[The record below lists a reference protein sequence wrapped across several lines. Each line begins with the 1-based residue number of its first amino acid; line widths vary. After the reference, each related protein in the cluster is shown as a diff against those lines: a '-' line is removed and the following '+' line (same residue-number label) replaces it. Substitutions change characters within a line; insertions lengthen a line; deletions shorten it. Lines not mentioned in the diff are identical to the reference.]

1 MYKLVPTRRFI
12 KQLKKLDRYTQK
24 LITNYLQIN
33 VLEDP
38 RRHGKALVGNRVGQ
52 WRYRIG
58 NYRVI
63 VQIVDDE
70 LVVGLITFQEKLAL
84 LALLGA
90 GLVLLVLYL
99 PYQVKRQMQD

>member
-12 KQLKKLDRYTQK
+12 KQLKKLDRYTQI
-24 LITNYLQIN
+24 LITKYLENN

-38 RRHGKALVGNRVGQ
+38 RRHGKALVGNRGGQ

-70 LVVGLITFQEKLAL
+70 EYPKEKSILNVSQIL
-84 LALLGA
+84 KLK
-90 GLVLLVLYL
+90 LVLNSIFS
-99 PYQVKRQMQD
+99 

>member
-12 KQLKKLDRYTQK
+12 KQLKKLDCYTQK
-24 LITNYLQIN
+24 LITNYLQTN

-38 RRHGKALVGNRVGQ
+38 RALVGNCVGQ
-52 WRYRIG
+52 WGYRIG

-70 LVVGLITFQEKLAL
+70 LVIATLEVGHRRDI
-84 LALLGA
+84 
-90 GLVLLVLYL
+90 Y
-99 PYQVKRQMQD
+99 

>member
-12 KQLKKLDRYTQK
+12 KQLKKLDRYTQI
-24 LITNYLQIN
+24 LIKKYLENN

-38 RRHGKALVGNRVGQ
+38 RRHGKALGGNPGGQ

-70 LVVGLITFQEKLAL
+70 LIVSTLEVGH
-84 LALLGA
+84 
-90 GLVLLVLYL
+90 
-99 PYQVKRQMQD
+99 RRDNS

>member
-24 LITNYLQIN
+24 LITNYLQTN
-33 VLEDP
+33 VLKAP
-38 RRHGKALVGNRVGQ
+38 RQHGKVLVGNRVSQ

-70 LVVGLITFQEKLAL
+70 LVVAILEVGHRRDI
-84 LALLGA
+84 
-90 GLVLLVLYL
+90 Y
-99 PYQVKRQMQD
+99 

>member
-12 KQLKKLDRYTQK
+12 KQLKKLDRYTQI
-24 LITNYLQIN
+24 LIKKYLENN

-38 RRHGKALVGNRVGQ
+38 RRHGKALAGNQGGQ

-63 VQIVDDE
+63 MHIVDDE
-70 LVVGLITFQEKLAL
+70 LIVSTLEVGHRRDI
-84 LALLGA
+84 
-90 GLVLLVLYL
+90 Y
-99 PYQVKRQMQD
+99 

>member
-12 KQLKKLDRYTQK
+12 KQLKKLDRYTQI
-24 LITNYLQIN
+24 LIKKYLENN

-38 RRHGKALVGNRVGQ
+38 RRHGKALVGNRGGQ

-63 VQIVDDE
+63 VHIVDDE
-70 LVVGLITFQEKLAL
+70 LIVSTLEVGHRRDI
-84 LALLGA
+84 
-90 GLVLLVLYL
+90 Y
-99 PYQVKRQMQD
+99 